1 MIRDDIMERDAQDP
15 LKKMARMNGIVNDVL
30 DRDWMDELEILA
42 YIEEN
47 HIGNPFF

>member
-1 MIRDDIMERDAQDP
+1 MIRDDIMERDVQDP
-15 LKKMARMNGIVNDVL
+15 LKKMARMNAVVNDVL

-42 YIEEN
+42 YIEDN